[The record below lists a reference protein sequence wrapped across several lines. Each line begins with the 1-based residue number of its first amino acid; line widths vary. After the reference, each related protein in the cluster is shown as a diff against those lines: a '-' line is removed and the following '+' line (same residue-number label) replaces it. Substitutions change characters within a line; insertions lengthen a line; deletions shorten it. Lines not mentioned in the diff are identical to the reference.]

1 MYVCVNIYEYAIYM
15 CIFIC
20 RIFVHFIVCLTTSP
34 QPLPKRVL
42 HGVRSS
48 ASSFS
53 LQCPLFSLSSF
64 SSCLRLLLRLTFNLF
79 CLIFPSL
86 KSFSRQFLRKMWPIQ
101 LAVLLY
107 MLCRI
112 FLSSLTFHNTSSFS
126 TRSVQLI
133 FYIFL
138 HHRFSKVSR

>member
-1 MYVCVNIYEYAIYM
+1 MLYI

-20 RIFVHFIVCLTTSP
+20 RIFSQFIVCLTTVP
-34 QPLPKRVL
+34 QPLPKEIFHEVP
-42 HGVRSS
+42 SS
-48 ASSFS
+48 ASSFN
-53 LQCPLFSLSSF
+53 LQCPQVSLRSF
-64 SSCLRLLLRLTFNLF
+64 SSCLRLLLRLTCNLF

-86 KSFSRQFLRKMWPIQ
+86 KSFCRQFLRKMWPKQ
-101 LAVLLY
+101 LAVLLF

-112 FLSSLTFHNTSSFS
+112 FLSSLTFHNTSLFL

-138 HHRFSKVSR
+138 QHHISKVSR